1 MRILTRHGLTEV
13 CEPGRNLPQF
23 SAKSIAERIAR
34 SDADGEHPGFL
45 APKPTDSMASIIA
58 ESRAG
63 IPWKF
68 SQSVIDKYYDEG
80 LRLFVLVY
88 DHVDASYGG
97 ADGHLFYSVS
107 SDFACDNDPLDC
119 RSTHCIGL
127 TVPDYVTSANPNEI
141 PDGDGCDDLDL
152 PPVDSEGNEIQGH
165 PIAGGFAVFERA
177 RAAVRR
183 RRLQSA
189 AEWQRYL
196 ESADRSAR
204 SA

>member
-1 MRILTRHGLTEV
+1 MAISSIRYHLTSPATMIRWTVGALTV
-13 CEPGRNLPQF
+13 RP
-23 SAKSIAERIAR
+23 
-34 SDADGEHPGFL
+34 
-45 APKPTDSMASIIA
+45 
-58 ESRAG
+58 
-63 IPWKF
+63 
-68 SQSVIDKYYDEG
+68 
-80 LRLFVLVY
+80 
-88 DHVDASYGG
+88 
-97 ADGHLFYSVS
+97 
-107 SDFACDNDPLDC
+107 
-119 RSTHCIGL
+119 

-141 PDGDGCDDLDL
+141 RDGDGCDDLDL